1 MCVNQCFCWNAL
13 PVFAPECMHP
23 DVHMYVLCMHVCTH
37 VLSCVLSEMLVKV
50 FGCGGLRAY
59 LREKQNI
66 FDFIVVMTSLPSIII
81 PLSAGTFQQKSSLA
95 AVSSFRVFRLFRV
108 FRVARLLHKVKS
120 MRNLLSAVLGSFS
133 SLMNL
138 LFFIAFALVTL
149 SIAATSL
156 FSRSLPPTPDVAQAV
171 DSHGYSMYA
180 TGQSPRYNF
189 DSFFNSF
196 VSLFIIMSGNKV
208 FILLYCTSPA
218 AASYSCACSTCAGE
232 NWTDFFYYSML
243 IASPYVAILFQLFYF
258 VFSNYVLLSLF
269 IAIIVHNFDAKAEE
283 REHQQRTAYSRV
295 QELVRSKCN

>member
-1 MCVNQCFCWNAL
+1 
-13 PVFAPECMHP
+13 
-23 DVHMYVLCMHVCTH
+23 
-37 VLSCVLSEMLVKV
+37 MLVKV
-50 FGCGGLRAY
+50 FGFGGLRAY

-66 FDFIVVMTSLPSIII
+66 FDFVVVMTSLPSIII

-120 MRNLLSAVLGSFS
+120 MRNLLAAVLGSFS

-171 DSHGYSMYA
+171 DSHGYRVYA

-196 VSLFIIMSGNKV
+196 VSLFIIMSGK
-208 FILLYCTSPA
+208 ITKYAMMHMLQRRGAYR
-218 AASYSCACSTCAGE
+218 YSTIIVKSRVCACTPAR
-232 NWTDFFYYSML
+232 
-243 IASPYVAILFQLFYF
+243 SPYRAYVARVPCLRQCQSFPRT
-258 VFSNYVLLSLF
+258 LLS
-269 IAIIVHNFDAKAEE
+269 
-283 REHQQRTAYSRV
+283 
-295 QELVRSKCN
+295 QELKFVE